1 MLDNIFTA
9 EPNVLEMYLL
19 QPSIFMKSTILI
31 LAVFTSLL
39 SCAQTTENIMHDG
52 LNRSYIY
59 YTPSS
64 WSQDQ
69 SLPVLF
75 VLHGLLQNASSIM
88 DVTNFNEIAEE
99 NNFIV
104 CYPNGINTAWNA
116 DMNVS
121 ISDADDIGFIESLRE
136 HFQNTLNT
144 NPSKQYL
151 TGFSNGG
158 FMCHKIICESNQ
170 CFAAVASIAGTM
182 SDVVY
187 ENCNPQHT
195 PDLLHIHGTLDTT
208 VPYIGSPLTGVS
220 VDDLLE
226 FWSGYYNCDITPEL
240 VSMPNP
246 VLLDLSFPERYSY
259 TNCNEEE
266 LELIKVVGGGHQW
279 PGILTIWGGVGQ
291 INMDFYSPQIIWDFL
306 EGKEC
311 PQTTAIAD
319 HHADHKREIVKFI
332 DFTGREVAFAS
343 NQLVIAIYDDGSR
356 QIMMKS
362 TL

>member
-1 MLDNIFTA
+1 
-9 EPNVLEMYLL
+9 
-19 QPSIFMKSTILI
+19 
-31 LAVFTSLL
+31 
-39 SCAQTTENIMHDG
+39 
-52 LNRSYIY
+52 
-59 YTPSS
+59 
-64 WSQDQ
+64 
-69 SLPVLF
+69 
-75 VLHGLLQNASSIM
+75 
-88 DVTNFNEIAEE
+88 
-99 NNFIV
+99 
-104 CYPNGINTAWNA
+104 
-116 DMNVS
+116 
-121 ISDADDIGFIESLRE
+121 
-136 HFQNTLNT
+136 
-144 NPSKQYL
+144 
-151 TGFSNGG
+151 
-158 FMCHKIICESNQ
+158 MCHKIICESNQ